1 VVQGAGTNPLYEA
14 FIEAGVQAGYP
25 RTADT
30 NGIQQ
35 EGFGRF
41 DMNID
46 GGVRGST
53 AHAYLRIPRPNL
65 TIRTGALVTR
75 VVAEHGRAVAVEVA
89 SAGRVER
96 IHAAREIVLAGGAF
110 NTPQILLLSGIGP
123 ADALRRVGV
132 APVHDLPGVGR
143 NLHDHVEVHID
154 QACPRPITLYGAT
167 KPWAKALIGARWML
181 RHDGPGATNH
191 YEAGAFLRSEAG
203 VRWPDIQIHFVPICY
218 SSHHERRATEHGYR
232 MHIGPLRQTSRG
244 SVTLAAADPRMPPV
258 IRLNALRTEAD
269 LRATRACFAL
279 GREIFAQAALAPFR
293 GHERQPGPGAR
304 SAADLDAVMRATA
317 VSAYH
322 PCGTCRMGTDDMAVV
337 DADARVRG
345 IAALRVADAS
355 IIPQVTSGNL
365 NAPVMMIGEK
375 VAAMLKGEVPLR
387 ADLPVFEPAGW
398 RDRQR

>member
-1 VVQGAGTNPLYEA
+1 
-14 FIEAGVQAGYP
+14 VQAGYP
-25 RTADT
+25 RTTDT
-30 NGIQQ
+30 NGFQQ

-53 AHAYLRIPRPNL
+53 AHAYLRAPRPNL

-75 VVAEHGRAVAVEVA
+75 VVVEHDRAVALEVA
-89 SAGRVER
+89 AAGRVER

-110 NTPQILLLSGIGP
+110 NTPQLLLLSGIGP
-123 ADALRRVGV
+123 ADELRRAGI

-143 NLHDHVEVHID
+143 DLHDHMEVHID
-154 QACPRPITLYGAT
+154 QACTRPITLYGAT
-167 KPWAKALIGARWML
+167 KPWTKALIGARWML

-244 SVTLAAADPRMPPV
+244 SVTLASADPRTSPV
-258 IRLNALRTEAD
+258 IRLNALQTEAD

-279 GREIFAQAALAPFR
+279 GREIFAQRAFAGFR
-293 GHERQPGPGAR
+293 GPERQPGPDAR
-304 SAADLDAVMRATA
+304 TAAELDAVMRLTA

-322 PCGTCRMGTDDMAVV
+322 PCGTCRMGTDEAAVV
-337 DADARVRG
+337 VAHARVRG
-345 IAALRVADAS
+345 IEGLRVADAS

-375 VAAMLKGEVPLR
+375 VAALMKGEAPLR
-387 ADLPVFEPAGW
+387 ADVPVYEPEGW
-398 RDRQR
+398 RERQR